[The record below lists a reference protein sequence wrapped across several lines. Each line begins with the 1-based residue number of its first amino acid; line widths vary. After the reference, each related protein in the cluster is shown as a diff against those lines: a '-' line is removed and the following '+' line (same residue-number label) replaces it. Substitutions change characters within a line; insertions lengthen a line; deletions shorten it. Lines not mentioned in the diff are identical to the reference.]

1 MSAEHD
7 ATDVLDLGALDG
19 PVLVFGGPY
28 SNLHATRA
36 LKAEAEA
43 LGIPTE
49 RIICTGDVVA
59 YAAAPDATTQLMMDW
74 GVATVM
80 GNCEE
85 SFGWQDDDCGCGFDE
100 GTECDILSRKWYA
113 YADRRLSLEHRAW
126 MRACPKQIKFTL
138 ADRRFAVIHGSVQS
152 INEFVFEASDDT
164 TKISGLDALGVD
176 AVIGGHSGVP
186 FTQMIDDRLW
196 HNAGVIGMPA
206 NDGTPR
212 VWYTIL
218 HPENGDIRIEHRA
231 LDYDHMGAASDMR
244 RLGLPSGYADCIE
257 TGMWPNLDVM
267 PEGEKSKSGEVI
279 AERVI
284 LWSRPV
290 MAAAE

>member
-1 MSAEHD
+1 MSHPAND
-7 ATDVLDLGALDG
+7 ILNLGHLDG
-19 PVLVFGGPY
+19 PVLIFGGPY
-28 SNLHATRA
+28 SNLHATAA
-36 LKAEAEA
+36 LKTEAET
-43 LGIPTE
+43 LGIPTA

-85 SFGWQDDDCGCGFDE
+85 SFGWQDEDCGCGFDE

-113 YADRRLSLEHRAW
+113 YADSRLNPDHRAW
-126 MRACPKQIKFTL
+126 MRTCPRQITFTL
-138 ADRRFAVIHGSVQS
+138 AARRFAIIHGSVQS
-152 INEFVFEASDDT
+152 INEFVFEASDDA
-164 TKISGLDALGVD
+164 TKIAGLDILGVD
-176 AVIGGHSGVP
+176 AIIGGHSGVP
-186 FTQMIDDRLW
+186 FTQVINDRLW

-218 HPENGDIRIEHRA
+218 HPEDGDIRIEHCA
-231 LDYDHMGAASDMR
+231 LNYDHLGAASDMR

-257 TGMWPNLDVM
+257 TGLWPNLDVL
-267 PEGEKSKSGEVI
+267 PEAEKSKSG
-279 AERVI
+279 AALSERMIV
-284 LWSRPV
+284 WSRPV
-290 MAAAE
+290 MTAAE